1 MFVHWNLL
9 ILNLILAVFNAL
21 LIAAL
26 DSVLAIY
33 SSIEVKYGNTIR
45 WTRQSGY
52 LEMFK
57 ILYHSRTKVPKF
69 ASRAMSLTLLA
80 SIAAVSIDKIAT
92 LTIHQSTAP
101 SKHSKLEMVTSPHI
115 IFPSISTTFQ
125 KWSTSVRYGGNS
137 TDAVIRLINDTTNI
151 PNFKRDSLYSPRTFD
166 YDIGCYQIDLKFSYY
181 TLPLIQTNE
190 SCATIVI
197 GTAGSALP
205 LYQLANRTTLSKGRY
220 SINLPAIS
228 DSSSSSIVEFSTEV
242 WYDYNQTRCH
252 DMGFDTGTGAVFYPR
267 DGLTSIPQ
275 TSVIKCVFSDGVISV
290 ISSSSIRFMST
301 SFQQFRNVSAA
312 ILDEHDELTQAME
325 VAMDRSAKD
334 STPSVLAEIKVVNNT
349 VDIFMCYSAN
359 SKEFS
364 TLVQMCEYRT
374 AQLVVTTK
382 QDINPDIDRAR
393 GGSPLSYV
401 YICSLET
408 RITHIPTVFNGTQ
421 IPIKPL
427 SFLALKNSTLELT
440 HYMAALGQNAYVDWD
455 QQRFFVMFDTREI
468 LEGLE
473 VPIWL
478 MVLFSTIM
486 VACLVLWIYVKRNY
500 NKYTYS
506 LYHSIAQQVSG
517 RISCDAP
524 MLMSFEKDTK
534 KLDGIPILSGE
545 PRKKDDEPGE
555 GDDEPGEGND
565 EPREE
570 DDELRQGNDASA
582 SSTTLIELSRLNLEG
597 IDSSISLLN
606 T

>member
-33 SSIEVKYGNTIR
+33 SSIEVKYGSTIR

-57 ILYHSRTKVPKF
+57 ILYHSRTKVPKA

-80 SIAAVSIDKIAT
+80 SIVAVSIDKIAT
-92 LTIHQSTAP
+92 LSIHQSTVP
-101 SKHSKLEMVTSPHI
+101 SKHSKLEMVISPHI
-115 IFPSISTTFQ
+115 IFPTTSTTFQ

-166 YDIGCYQIDLKFSYY
+166 YDVGCDQIDLEFSYMDD
-181 TLPLIQTNE
+181 TLPLVQTNE
-190 SCATIVI
+190 SCATLFISL
-197 GTAGSALP
+197 GANPLP
-205 LYQLANRTTLSKGRY
+205 LYQLANRTTLRKGRY

-228 DSSSSSIVEFSTEV
+228 DSSSSSIHEFIAET
-242 WYDYNQTRCH
+242 WYDYLQIRCR
-252 DMGFDTGTGAVFYPR
+252 DISSSAGAVLYPR

-275 TSVIKCVFSDGVISV
+275 TSVIKCVYPDGVISV

-301 SFQQFRNVSAA
+301 SSQQFRNVSAA
-312 ILDEHDELTQAME
+312 IFDEHDELTQAIG
-325 VAMDRSAKD
+325 VAMDRGAKD

-349 VDIFMCYSAN
+349 VDILVCYSEN

-364 TLVQMCEYRT
+364 ILVHMCEYRT
-374 AQLVVTTK
+374 TQLIVTTK
-382 QDINPDIDRAR
+382 QDINLSIDRAR
-393 GGSPLSYV
+393 GGSPLSHVFV
-401 YICSLET
+401 YSLMT

-427 SFLALKNSTLELT
+427 SFLVLKNSTLELT
-440 HYMAALGQNAYVDWD
+440 HYMAALGQNAYVDWE
-455 QQRFFVMFDTREI
+455 QQRFFVMFDTKEI

-486 VACLVLWIYVKRNY
+486 AACLALWIYVKHNY
-500 NKYTYS
+500 RKYTYS

-545 PRKKDDEPGE
+545 PRNKDDEPGE
-555 GDDEPGEGND
+555 GDDEPRD
-565 EPREE
+565 E
-570 DDELRQGNDASA
+570 DDGLRLGNDAST
-582 SSTTLIELSRLNLEG
+582 SSTTLIELDHLNIEG
-597 IDSSISLLN
+597 IDSSVSLLN